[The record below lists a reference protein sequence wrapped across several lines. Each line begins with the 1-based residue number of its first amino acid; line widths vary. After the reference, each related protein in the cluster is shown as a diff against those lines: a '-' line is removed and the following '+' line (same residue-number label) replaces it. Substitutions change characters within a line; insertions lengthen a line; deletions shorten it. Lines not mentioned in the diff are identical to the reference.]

1 MKTIIKAHWELQA
14 VRLWQQDV
22 EMLEENQGEAS
33 GSHQEQDEA
42 SNHDVEVDLLNDD
55 SMVVDPVD
63 SMEK

>member
-1 MKTIIKAHWELQA
+1 
-14 VRLWQQDV
+14 
-22 EMLEENQGEAS
+22 MLEENQGEAS

>member
-1 MKTIIKAHWELQA
+1 MKTIIKAHRELQA

-22 EMLEENQGEAS
+22 EMLEKNWGEPS

-42 SNHDVEVDLLNDD
+42 GNCDVEEDLLNDD

>member
-1 MKTIIKAHWELQA
+1 MKTIIKAHRELQA
-14 VRLWQQDV
+14 VRLRQQDV
-22 EMLEENQGEAS
+22 EMLEENWEEAS